1 VITAGRVAQR
11 TRGVFYGW
19 WIVSGGVGIQLLIAA
34 LLNQAYGAYVVTLQA
49 HFGWS
54 KTAFSAAYALQQA
67 ESGLLGPVQG
77 WMIDRFGPRRVMRA
91 GIVILG
97 IGFMLFSQVNS
108 LTTFYITFLV
118 MAVGSSLGGFMSIT
132 TTIVNWF
139 ERKRGTALAIMQT
152 GAAFGGLMVPLVA
165 WSLTANGWR
174 ATAFGSGV
182 LIILIGLPLSQL
194 MRHKPEQYGQLP
206 DGVSPGDIGARGG
219 SAAFEPSAGFTPKQ
233 ALRTRSFWFLSIAHS
248 LAMFVVASIS
258 VHLVPHLTED
268 LNFSLAGAAGIVS
281 VMTGAMMVG
290 QLVGGVLGDR
300 YDKRR
305 IAVIATCGH
314 VAAMV
319 TFVFAAALPLV
330 VLGAIL
336 QGSAHG
342 VRGVQMMPIRADYF
356 GRQSFATIMG
366 FSSMVMMWGI
376 MAGPIIIGQIAD
388 RRGEYNAGF
397 WLLAAVAV
405 VAVVLFAFSTKPNPP
420 RTTNVATPH

>member
-1 VITAGRVAQR
+1 VITAGRVRQR
-11 TRGVFYGW
+11 TRGVFFGW

-34 LLNQAYGAYVVTLQA
+34 LLNQAYGAYVVTLQG

-91 GIVILG
+91 GIVTLG
-97 IGFMLFSQVNS
+97 VGFMLFSQVNS
-108 LTTFYITFLV
+108 LTTFYITFLI
-118 MAVGSSLGGFMSIT
+118 MAIGSSLGGFMSIT

-139 ERKRGTALAIMQT
+139 ERRRGTALAVMQS
-152 GAAFGGLMVPLVA
+152 GAAFGGLVVPLVA
-165 WSLTANGWR
+165 WSLTTYGWR

-182 LIILIGLPLSQL
+182 LVMAVGLPLSQL
-194 MRHKPEQYGQLP
+194 MRHKPEQYGLLP
-206 DGVSPGDIGARGG
+206 DGVVPGEVGARGPRG
-219 SAAFEPSAGFTPKQ
+219 VVDAHPSFTPKQ
-233 ALRTRSFWFLSIAHS
+233 ALRTRSFWFLSLAHS
-248 LAMFVVASIS
+248 LAMFVVASVS

-268 LNFSLAGAAGIVS
+268 LHFSLAGAAGIVS

-290 QLVGGVLGDR
+290 QLAGGVLGDR

-305 IAVIATCGH
+305 IAVIATGGH

-319 TFVFAAALPLV
+319 TFVYAAALPLV

-342 VRGVQMMPIRADYF
+342 VRGVQMMPLRADYF

-376 MAGPIIIGQIAD
+376 MAGPIVIGQIAD

-397 WLLAAVAV
+397 WLLAGVAAC
-405 VAVVLFAFSTKPNPP
+405 AVVLFVFSTKPQPP
-420 RTTNVATPH
+420 RASSG